1 MIPVDYYTF
10 ITNKLPSISHKLF
23 SEVLILC
30 SALEWF
36 KDSGFTP
43 FVISEGTQSTSSQSS
58 STGEPSRPVQ
68 QN

>member
-1 MIPVDYYTF
+1 
-10 ITNKLPSISHKLF
+10 
-23 SEVLILC
+23 VLILC